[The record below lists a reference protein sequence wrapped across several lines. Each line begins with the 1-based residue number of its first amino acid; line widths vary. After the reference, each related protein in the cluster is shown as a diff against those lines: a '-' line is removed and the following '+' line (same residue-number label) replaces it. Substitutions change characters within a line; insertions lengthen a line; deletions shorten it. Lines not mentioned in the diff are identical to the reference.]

1 MLPPTS
7 LYCVAAALLALP
19 LPLPLVPAVAP
30 VPAVALDGAE
40 LDGLA
45 AVLDDAPGVRP
56 PAPMLAFARMKLSA
70 PDAAPPAALPLVP
83 VAEGALDDCRQPVT
97 VTLWLDLLLDDG
109 VCGELL
115 PVCAATPTLIAAA
128 RIDPNTTLRF
138 IA

>member
-7 LYCVAAALLALP
+7 LYCEAAELLA
-19 LPLPLVPAVAP
+19 LPLVPAVAP
-30 VPAVALDGAE
+30 ALAVELAGDE

-56 PAPMLAFARMKLSA
+56 PAPMFAFARMKLSA
-70 PDAAPPAALPLVP
+70 LDAAPPAALPLVP
-83 VAEGALDDCRQPVT
+83 VADGALDDCRQPVT
-97 VTLWLDLLLDDG
+97 VTVWLDLLLEDG
-109 VCGELL
+109 VCGELV
-115 PVCAATPTLIAAA
+115 PDCAATPTLIAAA

>member
-7 LYCVAAALLALP
+7 LYCEAAELLA
-19 LPLPLVPAVAP
+19 LPLVPAVAP
-30 VPAVALDGAE
+30 APAPAVELDGDV

-45 AVLDDAPGVRP
+45 AVLDDAPGVRA
-56 PAPMLAFARMKLSA
+56 PAPMFALARMKLSA
-70 PDAAPPAALPLVP
+70 LDAAPPAALPLVP
-83 VAEGALDDCRQPVT
+83 VADGALDDCRQPVT